1 LLALLAV
8 VSVLIVGAEAA
19 AAASPGQE
27 SDLGRRFS
35 LEARAVL
42 PLVDDVEVNRYVDR
56 LGQSIVSALAD
67 RQFDYHFATVRDPQL
82 NAFAV
87 PGGYIYVHAGLLN
100 QVSNDDELAGVLG
113 HEVAHVHKHHLARQ
127 QEATKLFNYTALL
140 GVLAAIVQ
148 PALGAGAIALSEAAK
163 LEYRREF
170 EQEADYLGSR
180 YMQQAGYDVRGMLD
194 FFKKMMDAQRSRPSQ
209 VPPYLLS
216 HPLSEARLTNLEAVS
231 GKQQWDR
238 GAPPSAS
245 LELERV
251 QLLLRVRSR
260 MPQDAVA
267 LYRRRAESQPE
278 NAVTHYL
285 LGLVRL
291 ETGALQEARRSFE
304 KARTLGMV
312 SVDRDLGRTYLRQRR
327 PEKARVHLQHAVEID
342 PGDPVAQRELGKTLE
357 IQGER
362 EAAMQ
367 AYKRALRLFPEQ
379 ADVHHS
385 LGMLAGRAGRE
396 ADGFYHLAM
405 ASFYRGEYKKALGHF
420 EKAAPLLPEDDPRA
434 AQVAAAITEL
444 KPFTRL
450 R

>member
-1 LLALLAV
+1 L
-8 VSVLIVGAEAA
+8 VLILPGLGPAVAP
-19 AAASPGQE
+19 ASTKQE
-27 SDLGRRFS
+27 KDLGRSFA
-35 LEARAVL
+35 LEARALL

-56 LGQSIVSALAD
+56 LGQSIVSALD
-67 RQFDYHFATVRDPQL
+67 GREFDYHFATVRDPQL

-87 PGGYIYVHAGLLN
+87 PGGYIYVHTGLLN
-100 QVSNDDELAGVLG
+100 QVGTDDELAGVLG

-148 PALGAGAIALSEAAK
+148 PAVGAGAIALSEAAK

-194 FFKKMMDAQRSRPSQ
+194 FFKKMMDAQRTRPNQ
-209 VPPYLLS
+209 LPPYLLS
-216 HPLSEARLTNLEAVS
+216 HPLTDARLTNLEAVS
-231 GKQQWDR
+231 GQQQWA
-238 GAPPSAS
+238 GAARASTS

-251 QLLLRVRSR
+251 QVLLRVRSK

-267 LYRRRAESQPE
+267 LYRRRADRHPE
-278 NAVTHYL
+278 NAVAHYL

-291 ETGALQEARRSFE
+291 ETGALQEARVSFE

-312 SVDRDLGRTYLRQRR
+312 SVDRELGRTYLRQRDL
-327 PEKARVHLQHAVEID
+327 EKARAHLQHAAEAD
-342 PGDPVAQRELGKTLE
+342 PDDPVTQRELGKTLE
-357 IQGER
+357 IQEER
-362 EAAMQ
+362 EAAVR
-367 AYKRALRLFPEQ
+367 AYERALRLFPEQ

-396 ADGFYHLAM
+396 ADGLYHLGM
-405 ASFYRGEYKKALGHF
+405 ASFYRGDYRKALGHF
-420 EKAAPLLPEDDPRA
+420 EKAAPLLPQDDPRR
-434 AQVAAAITEL
+434 AQVAAAVAEL
-444 KPFTRL
+444 RPYVR
-450 R
+450 RR